1 MPATLKEPG
10 VYIEEDASL
19 ALSVSNSATA
29 VPVFIG
35 KFTPKKGS
43 PAQVCTRISNWLEF
57 TSAFSLAPTTEI
69 VIKSEAKIALDA
81 EKKTGN
87 LVDNSESPQL
97 KAASAEI
104 SSDTELTPVVEE
116 NTRNQGSG
124 KSATSDET
132 QKKPTWTYT
141 IEQVNLSPAVQALQ
155 LYFQNGGGACYIY
168 SLNQAENES
177 TKNELALAA
186 IPELIEQKGDITLLV
201 CPEVEEA
208 YKAKVYKAVLPLL
221 DNKKVGYFL
230 IADSNDGTPVAAVGK
245 SAKAATYYPQLETNL
260 KFSTLPKDEDI
271 RISGYED
278 KSGKDKLTDLK
289 QLREKDQALA
299 QVIDTRLR
307 LEQQQLR
314 SLTLPPSAA
323 IAGIYCQTD
332 SSRGV
337 WKAPANVAL
346 TGVKSLTDKVDDK
359 RQGDMND
366 KGVNVIRSFTDRG
379 FMVWGART
387 CVGADD
393 TKWRYIP
400 VRRLFN
406 SVERDI
412 RQALRAVLFEP
423 NNQPTWM
430 RAKAAVDQYLYS
442 LWQKNALMGN
452 SPEEA
457 YFVQIGQGITMSET
471 DIKQGKMIMK
481 VGLAAVRPAEFIV
494 LQFTQDIAQ

>member
-35 KFTPKKGS
+35 KFTPKETKL
-43 PAQVCTRISNWLEF
+43 AQVCTRISNWLEF

-69 VIKSEAKIALDA
+69 VIKSEAKIAPDE
-81 EKKTGN
+81 EKKIGN
-87 LVDNSESPQL
+87 PVDNPESPQL

-104 SSDTELTPVVEE
+104 SSDTESTPVVEE
-116 NTRNQGSG
+116 NNGNQGSG
-124 KSATSDET
+124 KSTTGNET
-132 QKKPTWTYT
+132 QKKPTWTYA
-141 IEQVNLSPAVQALQ
+141 IEKVTLSSVVAVEALR

-168 SLNQAENES
+168 SLNDVN
-177 TKNELALAA
+177 NELTLAA

-230 IADSNDGTPVAAVGK
+230 IADSHDGKSVSGVANSDKAAV
-245 SAKAATYYPQLETNL
+245 YYPQLETNL
-260 KFSTLPKDEDI
+260 KFSLLPEDKDI
-271 RISGYED
+271 SISGYED
-278 KSGKDKLTDLK
+278 ESGKDKLTDLK

-307 LEQQQLR
+307 LEQQLG
-314 SLTLPPSAA
+314 LILPPSAA

-359 RQGDMND
+359 RQGVMND
-366 KGVNVIRSFTDRG
+366 QGVNVIRSFTDRG

-387 CVGADD
+387 CVGAND

>member
-1 MPATLKEPG
+1 MPAILKAPG

-35 KFTPKKGS
+35 KFTPKK
-43 PAQVCTRISNWLEF
+43 AELDQVCTRISNWLEF
-57 TSAFSLAPTTEI
+57 TSAFSLAPVTEI
-69 VIKSEAKIALDA
+69 VIRSSIEPPANPETKEETDTKATPKARVLAESEN
-81 EKKTGN
+81 KKT
-87 LVDNSESPQL
+87 
-97 KAASAEI
+97 
-104 SSDTELTPVVEE
+104 
-116 NTRNQGSG
+116 
-124 KSATSDET
+124 
-132 QKKPTWTYT
+132 WTHD
-141 IEQVNLSPAVQALQ
+141 IDKVNLSPAVQALQ

-168 SLNQAENES
+168 PLNEVKDES
-177 TKNELALAA
+177 ILAA

-201 CPEVEEA
+201 CPEA
-208 YKAKVYKAVLPLL
+208 DPDYKTKVYSALLPLL
-221 DNKKVGYFL
+221 DDKKVGYFL
-230 IADSNDGTPVAAVGK
+230 IADSRDGEPVSDMANSDKAAV
-245 SAKAATYYPQLETNL
+245 YYPQLETNL
-260 KFSTLPKDEDI
+260 KFSLLPEDKDI

-278 KSGKDKLTDLK
+278 DSGKDKQKNLAE
-289 QLREKDQALA
+289 LRKANESIAKRIDETL
-299 QVIDTRLR
+299 QV
-307 LEQQQLR
+307 EQQRALIL
-314 SLTLPPSAA
+314 SPSAA

-346 TGVKSLTDKVDDK
+346 TGVKSLLDKVDDE

-366 KGVNVIRSFTDRG
+366 KGVNVIRSFTGRG
-379 FMVWGART
+379 LMVWGART
-387 CVGADD
+387 CSNNID
-393 TKWRYIP
+393 WRYIP

-457 YFVQIGQGITMSET
+457 YFVQIGQDITMSDA
-471 DIKQGKMIMK
+471 DIKQGKMIMT
-481 VGLAAVRPAEFIV
+481 VGLAAVRPAEFII
-494 LQFTQDIAQ
+494 LQFTQDVAQ

>member
-1 MPATLKEPG
+1 MPTTLKEPG

-35 KFTPKKGS
+35 KFTPKETKL
-43 PAQVCTRISNWLEF
+43 AQVCTRISNWLEF

-69 VIKSEAKIALDA
+69 VIKSEAKIAPDE
-81 EKKTGN
+81 EKKIGN
-87 LVDNSESPQL
+87 PVDNPESPQL

-104 SSDTELTPVVEE
+104 SSDTESTPVVEE
-116 NTRNQGSG
+116 NNGNQGSG
-124 KSATSDET
+124 KSTTGNET
-132 QKKPTWTYT
+132 QKKPTWTYA
-141 IEQVNLSPAVQALQ
+141 IEKVTLSSVVAVEALR

-168 SLNQAENES
+168 SLNDVN
-177 TKNELALAA
+177 NELTLAA

-245 SAKAATYYPQLETNL
+245 SAKAATYYPQLKTNL

-271 RISGYED
+271 RISGYKD
-278 KSGKDKLTDLK
+278 DSGKDEPKNLADLRK
-289 QLREKDQALA
+289 TNASIAKR
-299 QVIDTRLR
+299 IDETLKV
-307 LEQQQLR
+307 EQQRALI
-314 SLTLPPSAA
+314 LPPSAA

-359 RQGDMND
+359 RQGVMND
-366 KGVNVIRSFTDRG
+366 QGVNVIRSFTDRG

>member
-1 MPATLKEPG
+1 MPTTLKEPG

-35 KFTPKKGS
+35 KFTPKETKL
-43 PAQVCTRISNWLEF
+43 AQVCTRISNWLEF

-69 VIKSEAKIALDA
+69 VIKSSSESIVKS
-81 EKKTGN
+81 EKKP
-87 LVDNSESPQL
+87 ES
-97 KAASAEI
+97 KSANPAQSLEKNTEI
-104 SSDTELTPVVEE
+104 SPPTKSAPEEGKVIENQGDNVDRTFVAAATTTVTE
-116 NTRNQGSG
+116 NT
-124 KSATSDET
+124 T
-132 QKKPTWTYT
+132 TWIHK
-141 IEQVNLSPAVQALQ
+141 IENVNLSPAVAVEALR

-168 SLNQAENES
+168 SLNDVN
-177 TKNELALAA
+177 NELTLAA

-201 CPEVEEA
+201 CPETDPD
-208 YKAKVYKAVLPLL
+208 YKAEVYKAVLPLL

-245 SAKAATYYPQLETNL
+245 SAKAATYYPQLKTNL
-260 KFSTLPKDEDI
+260 KFSLLPEDKDI
-271 RISGYED
+271 SISGYED
-278 KSGKDKLTDLK
+278 ESGKDKLTDLK

-307 LEQQQLR
+307 LEQQLG
-314 SLTLPPSAA
+314 LILPPSAA

-359 RQGDMND
+359 RQGVMND
-366 KGVNVIRSFTDRG
+366 QGVNVIRSFTDRG

>member
-1 MPATLKEPG
+1 MPAILKAPG

-35 KFTPKKGS
+35 KFTPKEPKS
-43 PAQVCTRISNWLEF
+43 APVCTRISNWLEF
-57 TSAFSLAPTTEI
+57 TSAFSLAPTTKI
-69 VIKSEAKIALDA
+69 VIKSSIESSPNPREKEGAKTEEDA
-81 EKKTGN
+81 ETSENAEAAGGAETQEPLNAKT
-87 LVDNSESPQL
+87 L
-97 KAASAEI
+97 SA
-104 SSDTELTPVVEE
+104 TVVE
-116 NTRNQGSG
+116 T
-124 KSATSDET
+124 KT
-132 QKKPTWTYT
+132 KWTYS
-141 IEQVNLSPAVQALQ
+141 IENADLSPIVAVEALK

-168 SLNQAENES
+168 PLNNTEDP
-177 TKNELALAA
+177 LLLAA
-186 IPELIEQKGDITLLV
+186 IPNVIEQKGDITLLV
-201 CPEVEEA
+201 CPETEEA
-208 YKAKVYKAVLPLL
+208 YKAKVYETVLPLL

-230 IADSNDGTPVAAVGK
+230 IADSNDGKPVATVGK
-245 SAKAATYYPQLETNL
+245 SAKAATYYPQLETHL

-271 RISGYED
+271 IISGYED
-278 KSGKDKLTDLK
+278 DSGKDQLK
-289 QLREKDQALA
+289 NLAKLREINSDIAKEIDQ
-299 QVIDTRLR
+299 RL
-307 LEQQQLR
+307 LQEQKLG
-314 SLTLPPSAA
+314 LTLPPSAA
-323 IAGIYCQTD
+323 IAGIYCKTD

-346 TGVKSLTDKVDDK
+346 TGIKSLTDNVDDK

-387 CVGADD
+387 CVEASN
-393 TKWRYIP
+393 TNWRYIS

-423 NNQPTWM
+423 NNQLTWV
-430 RAKAAVDQYLYS
+430 RAKAAVDHYLYS

-457 YFVQIGQGITMSET
+457 YFVQIGQGITMTDT
-471 DIKQGKMIMK
+471 DIKEGKMIMK
-481 VGLAAVRPAEFIV
+481 VGLAAARPAEFIV
-494 LQFTQDIAQ
+494 LQFTQDVTQ

>member
-1 MPATLKEPG
+1 MPTTLKEPG

-35 KFTPKKGS
+35 KFTPKETKL
-43 PAQVCTRISNWLEF
+43 AQVCTRISNWLEF

-69 VIKSEAKIALDA
+69 VIKSEAKIAPDE
-81 EKKTGN
+81 EKKIGN
-87 LVDNSESPQL
+87 PVDNPESPQL

-104 SSDTELTPVVEE
+104 SSDTEPTPVVEK
-116 NTRNQGSG
+116 NTGNQGSD
-124 KSATSDET
+124 KSTTSDET

-201 CPEVEEA
+201 CPEADLA
-208 YKAKVYKAVLPLL
+208 YKTKVYEKVNSLL
-221 DNKKVGYFL
+221 TKKVGYFL
-230 IADSNDGTPVAAVGK
+230 IADSNDGESVSGVANSDKAAV
-245 SAKAATYYPQLETNL
+245 YYPRLETNL
-260 KFSTLPKDEDI
+260 KFSTLPEAEDI
-271 RISGYED
+271 RISGYKD
-278 KSGKDKLTDLK
+278 DSGENKLINLAEF
-289 QLREKDQALA
+289 REINSDIAKEITQ
-299 QVIDTRLR
+299 RL
-307 LEQQQLR
+307 LQEQKLG
-314 SLTLPPSAA
+314 LTLPPSAA

-387 CVGADD
+387 CVGAND